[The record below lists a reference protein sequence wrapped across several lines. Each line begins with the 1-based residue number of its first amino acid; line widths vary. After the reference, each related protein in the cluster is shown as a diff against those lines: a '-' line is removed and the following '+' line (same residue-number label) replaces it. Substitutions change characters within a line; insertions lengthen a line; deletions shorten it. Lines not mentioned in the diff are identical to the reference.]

1 MLNIL
6 EFYFHFVNTI
16 FYYNEVWQNCITQLF
31 IPPTG
36 YYVEAH
42 VGISGLL
49 ICMKTVPKLIVGVRV
64 IVGLRQLIYSF
75 IHTALLAQ

>member
-1 MLNIL
+1 MNETQINVHNSVKYIGIL
-6 EFYFHFVNTI
+6 FPL
-16 FYYNEVWQNCITQLF
+16 CITQLF

>member
-1 MLNIL
+1 MKC
-6 EFYFHFVNTI
+6 VR
-16 FYYNEVWQNCITQLF
+16 QNCITQLF

-49 ICMKTVPKLIVGVRV
+49 ICMKTVPKLVVEVRV
-64 IVGLRQLIYSF
+64 IVGLCQLINSF
-75 IHTALLAQ
+75 IHTASKKSFTSTIAHK